1 MDKMSPKEAKDV
13 LQAQVRAYFVAA
25 GITGKCMANVVQLN
39 EAVNL
44 ACEALDLMDKQL
56 EIEKKEE

>member
-1 MDKMSPKEAKDV
+1 MEKMSPKEAKDV
-13 LQAQVRAYFVAA
+13 LQGMERAFFTAA
-25 GITGKCMANVVQLN
+25 GLTGKGMDNAVQLN
-39 EAVNL
+39 KAVNL